1 VALKFLG
8 HFVGDI
14 HQPLHVGYGD
24 DLGGNRVHA
33 CVPTDDSSNLH
44 AVWDGFIV
52 GRRMAEGGV
61 DWRSYGAR
69 LQGEIRPVHRSQ
81 WSSADPRDWAN
92 ESYALVEDEVYGDPL
107 DACLTG
113 AYAAAHAE
121 TVERRLKQAGVRL
134 GALLNRLFAA
144 GISRAPAP

>member
-1 VALKFLG
+1 
-8 HFVGDI
+8 
-14 HQPLHVGYGD
+14 
-24 DLGGNRVHA
+24 
-33 CVPTDDSSNLH
+33 
-44 AVWDGFIV
+44 
-52 GRRMAEGGV
+52 MAEGGV